1 MKILLKKKIFVSA
14 LNLNIETVSSFINM
28 LRSGYISY
36 VYNANGTYVVGSEYT
51 NADSLLAIFNFIVDF
66 PNSNITSSPPPDLDH
81 KPMNG
86 NETLASV
93 LARITQ
99 ETTVADSANT
109 ISLTVAFENQA
120 GMGPASASFVYEAVP
135 SITSASA
142 TVADKLITVSF
153 VQVKA
158 TAHSEYQYSI
168 NGSTFLPT
176 TPTKSSD
183 YNFTFAINT
192 GLVNKTAY
200 PVSLKAKNS
209 EGFWSEPFSV
219 GTFTPTKL
227 VAAITVNSVIRNQT
241 NNTVKITFPPFADEA
256 NTSLPTK
263 MKIIRT
269 LSAGAPVEKMYNI
282 TSIVGGVIS
291 ATEIQ

>member
-1 MKILLKKKIFVSA
+1 MAHPLFLEYVSVDVFF
-14 LNLNIETVSSFINM
+14 IELQVGG
-28 LRSGYISY
+28 LSY
-36 VYNANGTYVVGSEYT
+36 SYSNGVYNVGANFRNT
-51 NADSLLAIFNFIVDF
+51 ADLNTLFGFIFDLSA
-66 PNSNITSSPPPDLDH
+66 SNITTSPPTLVINRVNAPND
-81 KPMNG
+81 G
-86 NETLASV
+86 ETLDSV
-93 LARITQ
+93 LARIPVPL
-99 ETTVADSANT
+99 ETTVADSADT

-120 GMGPASASFVYEAVP
+120 GMGAASASFVYEAVP

-168 NGSTFLPT
+168 NGSTFLTT

-291 ATEIQ
+291 ATEV

>member
-1 MKILLKKKIFVSA
+1 MSA
-14 LNLNIETVSSFINM
+14 YNLSNTVSTFIDDINYGRLQIEYSEGTYTVGSTYTNSADLSRLFLFINDFNYQGM
-28 LRSGYISY
+28 EIR
-36 VYNANGTYVVGSEYT
+36 ANST
-51 NADSLLAIFNFIVDF
+51 NV
-66 PNSNITSSPPPDLDH
+66 SNLS
-81 KPMNG
+81 
-86 NETLASV
+86 ETLASV
-93 LARITQ
+93 LARLPPTSL

-120 GMGPASASFVYEAVP
+120 GMGAASASFVYEAVP

-158 TAHSEYQYSI
+158 SAHSEYQYSI
-168 NGSTFLPT
+168 NGSTFIT
-176 TPTKSSD
+176 TSPSKSSD
-183 YNFTFAINT
+183 YNFSFTITT

-209 EGFWSEPFSV
+209 EGVWSEPFSV

-227 VAAITVNSVIRNQT
+227 VAPITVNSVMRNQNT
-241 NNTVKITFPPFADEA
+241 NTVKITFSTFADLA

-263 MKIIRT
+263 MKIKRT

>member
-1 MKILLKKKIFVSA
+1 MSAYPLTKTTNDFYFDLAVS
-14 LNLNIETVSSFINM
+14 ET
-28 LRSGYISY
+28 LSY
-36 VYNANGTYVVGSEYT
+36 SYSNGVYNVGANYT
-51 NADSLLAIFNFIVDF
+51 NNADLNRIFGFIFLLTPVGNLDRPVPFLIE
-66 PNSNITSSPPPDLDH
+66 SSEFQ
-81 KPMNG
+81 NG
-86 NETLASV
+86 ETLASV
-93 LARITQ
+93 LARIPAPTQ

-120 GMGPASASFVYEAVP
+120 GMGAASASFVYEAVP

-158 TAHSEYQYSI
+158 AAHSEYQYSI
-168 NGSTFLPT
+168 NGSTFIT
-176 TPTKSSD
+176 TSPSKSSD
-183 YNFTFAINT
+183 YNFSFTINT

-209 EGFWSEPFSV
+209 EGVWSEPFSV

-227 VAAITVNSVIRNQT
+227 VAPITVNSVMRNQNT
-241 NNTVKITFPPFADEA
+241 NTVKITFSTFADLE

>member
-1 MKILLKKKIFVSA
+1 MSAYDLTKTTGDFYWDLAVTRSISYSYSNGVYNVGANYTNNADLNRIFGFILLPTE
-14 LNLNIETVSSFINM
+14 NI
-28 LRSGYISY
+28 
-36 VYNANGTYVVGSEYT
+36 GTLAQSSEYQ
-51 NADSLLAIFNFIVDF
+51 
-66 PNSNITSSPPPDLDH
+66 
-81 KPMNG
+81 NG
-86 NETLASV
+86 ETLASV
-93 LARITQ
+93 LARIPAPTL

-109 ISLTVAFENQA
+109 VSLTVAFENQS

-142 TVADKLITVSF
+142 TVGDKLITVSF
-153 VQVKA
+153 VQVLA

-176 TPTKSSD
+176 TPTKSAD
-183 YNFTFAINT
+183 YNFSFPINT
-192 GLVNKTAY
+192 GLANKTSY
-200 PVSLKAKNS
+200 PISVKAKNS

-227 VAAITVNSVIRNQT
+227 VAAITVSSVVRNQT
-241 NNTVKITFPPFADEA
+241 NNTVKIIFPPFADQA

-291 ATEIQ
+291 ATEV

>member
-1 MKILLKKKIFVSA
+1 MVAYSLTNTVSQFQYAIHQGLLPYTYSNGVYNVGANYDNTSDLNKIFGFVINLTTSTLTNSY
-14 LNLNIETVSSFINM
+14 LNLIINTANVSD
-28 LRSGYISY
+28 
-36 VYNANGTYVVGSEYT
+36 T
-51 NADSLLAIFNFIVDF
+51 
-66 PNSNITSSPPPDLDH
+66 
-81 KPMNG
+81 
-86 NETLASV
+86 NETLSSV
-93 LARITQ
+93 LARIPAPSL

-109 ISLTVAFENQA
+109 VSLTVAFENQA
-120 GMGPASASFVYEAVP
+120 GMGAASASFVYEAVP

-158 TAHSEYQYSI
+158 AAHSEYQYSI
-168 NGSTFLPT
+168 NGSTFIT
-176 TPTKSSD
+176 TSPSKSSD
-183 YNFTFAINT
+183 YNFSFTITT

-209 EGFWSEPFSV
+209 EGVWSSPFSV

-227 VAAITVNSVIRNQT
+227 VAPVTVNSVIRDQNA
-241 NNTVKITFPPFADEA
+241 NTVKITFSQFADLE

-291 ATEIQ
+291 ATVIP